1 MTIVQTGSISY
12 NLQFVIYSF
21 SYKPDEEKPQS
32 LLSCC
37 NQFTQKLKLVRGQ
50 NCFITTSN
58 TPSHVEDSI
67 RCFAQRR
74 QHAWEVLMLTPRL
87 TWYQQNFQ
95 DVLSSNLTIGDLSK
109 YLFNPIILYAV
120 HHSARSLSTWH
131 QRQEGVLSCLI
142 YISGT
147 QPISLNF
154 WCACMISIP
163 CGQLYKSFTFFPIQF
178 P

>member
-1 MTIVQTGSISY
+1 MDGYITNRQNY
-12 NLQFVIYSF
+12 LQFTIYSF
-21 SYKPDEEKPQS
+21 RCKLEEEKPES
-32 LLSCC
+32 LSSYCH
-37 NQFTQKLKLVRGQ
+37 QFRQKLKLIRGLYNNIQ
-50 NCFITTSN
+50 QHIWKTACAVLHRNDSTNEEKVPLMFTSG
-58 TPSHVEDSI
+58 
-67 RCFAQRR
+67 
-74 QHAWEVLMLTPRL
+74 L

-154 WCACMISIP
+154 
-163 CGQLYKSFTFFPIQF
+163 
-178 P
+178 